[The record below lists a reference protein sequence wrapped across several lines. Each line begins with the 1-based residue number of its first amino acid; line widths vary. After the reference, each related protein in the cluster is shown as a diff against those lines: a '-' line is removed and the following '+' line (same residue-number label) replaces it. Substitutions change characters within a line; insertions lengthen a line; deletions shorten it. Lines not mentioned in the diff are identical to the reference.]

1 MASQRTK
8 EARGGELQ
16 INELLPASLDAAK
29 AHGLTE
35 RDVYEATD
43 YYKTPRGQQPGGAT
57 KMLFSHAQKTLAW
70 DAFAFTEVLLTQP
83 VMVVVGEK
91 VGAFGAYRDGLEVY
105 GRAMVSQDR
114 QLVSLPDFSH
124 YELYD
129 KPEVP
134 GKFGEWNNAVIGEPL
149 KPFRRAADA
158 IEASGLEYTILRPAW
173 LTDEDII
180 DYELTSR
187 NEPFKGTIVSRK
199 SVAALITDII
209 DKPEKHIGEN
219 IGINQPV
226 TDGDKPLFM

>member
-29 AHGLTE
+29 SHGLTE

-91 VGAFGAYRDGLEVY
+91 SVPSVLIVMDWKSMA
-105 GRAMVSQDR
+105 GR
-114 QLVSLPDFSH
+114 
-124 YELYD
+124 
-129 KPEVP
+129 
-134 GKFGEWNNAVIGEPL
+134 W
-149 KPFRRAADA
+149 FRR
-158 IEASGLEYTILRPAW
+158 
-173 LTDEDII
+173 
-180 DYELTSR
+180 
-187 NEPFKGTIVSRK
+187 IVS
-199 SVAALITDII
+199 
-209 DKPEKHIGEN
+209 
-219 IGINQPV
+219 
-226 TDGDKPLFM
+226 